1 MEKKIC
7 HLVLKN
13 SKGKQKFMNDYKGI
27 KNFNIDIPKSVK
39 MIISILEKNGYEAF
53 AVGGCV
59 RDTILG
65 RTPQDW
71 DITTSALPHQV
82 KALFNKTIDTGIQ
95 HGTVTV
101 MMSRVGYEVTT
112 YRIDGEYKDSR
123 HPDSVEFTSNLIEDL
138 KRRDFTIN
146 AMAYNPTVGLV
157 DAFDGMGDIE
167 RKVIQCVGV
176 AEERFGEDALRILRA
191 VRFSAQL
198 GFDIEENTM
207 KAIKKMAGTLEHI
220 SAERIRVELEKL
232 ITSNHPD
239 KLITAY
245 QAGITKVILPEF
257 DRMMECEQNT
267 PYHMYNVGEHTIK
280 VMKNVPNTKV
290 MRWAALLH
298 DVGKPDCVTYDKKN
312 PERVHFYGHAKKGSL
327 MVPGIMRRLRMDN
340 KTIKLV
346 TRLVECHDDRTAAGE
361 MKPVSVRK
369 SVHKIGKDIYKQ
381 YLQLAYAD
389 FQGKSEYGRQ
399 KGFDKYL
406 YTCEQF
412 QYIMEHHICTSKA
425 EMAVSGKD
433 LIEIGCPKGEIIG
446 DILDELLKRVIENP
460 ELNEKNQLLEIARK
474 MF

>member
-1 MEKKIC
+1 
-7 HLVLKN
+7 
-13 SKGKQKFMNDYKGI
+13 MNDYNGI
-27 KNFNIDIPKSVK
+27 RKFKINIPKQVS
-39 MIISILEKNGYEAF
+39 MIIGLLEQNGYEAF

-65 RTPQDW
+65 REPQDW

-82 KALFNKTIDTGIQ
+82 KEIFHRTIDTGIQ

-101 MMSRVGYEVTT
+101 MLQRVGYEVTT
-112 YRIDGEYKDSR
+112 YRIDGEYNDSR

-157 DAFDGMGDIE
+157 DAFDGMGDIK
-167 RKVIQCVGV
+167 RKVIQCVGQ
-176 AEERFGEDALRILRA
+176 AKERFTEDALRILRA

-198 GFDIEENTM
+198 GFDIEEQTM
-207 KAIKKMAGTLEHI
+207 EAIRELAPTLANI

-245 QAGITKVILPEF
+245 EAGITKVVLPEF
-257 DRMMECEQNT
+257 DRMMECPQNT

-280 VMKNVPNTKV
+280 VMENVPNTKE

-298 DVGKPDCVTYDKKN
+298 DVGKPDSITYDKKD
-312 PERVHFYGHAKKGSL
+312 PDRMHFYGHAHIGAKMAGPIL
-327 MVPGIMRRLRMDN
+327 RRLKLDN

-346 TRLVECHDDRTAAGE
+346 TRLVECHDDRPASKGME
-361 MKPVSVRK
+361 QVNIRK
-369 SVHKIGKDIYKQ
+369 SVHKIGKDIYEQ

-389 FQGKSEYGRQ
+389 FQGKSDYG
-399 KGFDKYL
+399 KEIGYDGYL
-406 YTCEQF
+406 YTKEQYA
-412 QYIMEHHICTSKA
+412 YIVENNICTCKA
-425 EMAVSGKD
+425 EMDISGRH
-433 LIEIGCPKGEIIG
+433 LIAAGCPTGSVIG
-446 DILDELLKRVIENP
+446 DILDELLKRVLENP
-460 ELNEKNQLLEIARK
+460 ELNHQDILLDIAK
-474 MF
+474 TMF

>member
-1 MEKKIC
+1 MVMKLPE
-7 HLVLKN
+7 HV
-13 SKGKQKFMNDYKGI
+13 KFI
-27 KNFNIDIPKSVK
+27 IDK
-39 MIISILEKNGYEAF
+39 LQEAGFEGY

-59 RDTILG
+59 RDTLLQ
-65 RTPQDW
+65 RVPQDW
-71 DITTSALPHQV
+71 DITTSAYPEDV
-82 KALFNKTIDTGIQ
+82 KEIFGRTIDTGIE

-101 MMSRVGYEVTT
+101 MLDKKGYEVTT
-112 YRIDGEYKDSR
+112 YRIDGEYEDAR
-123 HPDSVEFTSNLIEDL
+123 HPKEVTYTDNLLEDL

-157 DAFDGMGDIE
+157 DAFDGIGDIE
-167 RKVIQCVGV
+167 KKIIKCVGV

-198 GFDIEENTM
+198 GFDIED
-207 KAIKKMAGTLEHI
+207 KTLAAAKDLSDTLKNI

-245 QAGITKVILPEF
+245 KAGITKVVLPEF
-257 DRMMECEQNT
+257 DRMMECPQNT

-280 VMKNVPNTKV
+280 VMENVPDTKV

-298 DVGKPDCVTYDKKN
+298 DVGKPDSMTMDKKDN
-312 PERVHFYGHAKKGSL
+312 NLVHFYGHAKVGSL
-327 MVPGIMRRLRMDN
+327 MVPEIMKRLKMDN

-346 TRLVECHDDRTAAGE
+346 TRLVECHDDRTASGE
-361 MKPVSVRK
+361 MSPASVRW
-369 SVHKIGKDIYKQ
+369 SVHKIGKDIYEQ

-389 FQGKSEYGRQ
+389 FQGKSDYGRK

-406 YTCEQF
+406 YTCQQF
-412 QYIMEHHICTSKA
+412 KYIMDNNICTCKA

-446 DILDELLKRVIENP
+446 TVLDELLAKVLDNP
-460 ELNEKNQLLEIARK
+460 QLNERETLLNIASK